1 MKRIIKINVY
11 TIIGTLIYI
20 ITFFNTNMFNYNI
33 LKYICMIVVGLFLVS
48 KSNLSVLKKH
58 VKLNSAIIL
67 FLGIVFVT
75 SFFAKGLTY
84 RNSFFAS
91 LVFGAVL
98 IELVTYLEIMIE
110 KNLMEL
116 CLTNW
121 YHCAVV
127 ITIIT
132 DVLLLVLGQIEGVY
146 FVGTK
151 FSVVYQH
158 LFLMV
163 LFLIVSTDKLNR
175 RYSLSSYSVKSKC
188 LIILVLTIIISLSV
202 DCATG
207 LIGTI
212 LLFCFCIVFNK
223 IKYVFS
229 NPIIFIFV
237 ILMAYGTMWI
247 MNILLLN
254 KGIAQFV
261 TTFLNREL
269 TLTGRTII
277 FSGIPKIMRNH
288 WLMGFGYG
296 SSYEICIK
304 NIGYADAQNGLMEW
318 ILQVGVIG
326 TSALLLI
333 LYLCMK
339 RYYKLIRTKDRQFN
353 NCLWIVAIIYV
364 YIILG
369 IVEITYSMQFI
380 GLLLVLYSMSEEKI
394 KYVI

>member
-20 ITFFNTNMFNYNI
+20 ITFFNTDMFNYNI

-116 CLTNW
+116 CLINW

-163 LFLIVSTDKLNR
+163 LFLIVNTDKLNR

-223 IKYVFS
+223 
-229 NPIIFIFV
+229 NFISDFR
-237 ILMAYGTMWI
+237 L
-247 MNILLLN
+247 
-254 KGIAQFV
+254 
-261 TTFLNREL
+261 
-269 TLTGRTII
+269 
-277 FSGIPKIMRNH
+277 
-288 WLMGFGYG
+288 
-296 SSYEICIK
+296 
-304 NIGYADAQNGLMEW
+304 
-318 ILQVGVIG
+318 
-326 TSALLLI
+326 SA
-333 LYLCMK
+333 
-339 RYYKLIRTKDRQFN
+339 
-353 NCLWIVAIIYV
+353 
-364 YIILG
+364 
-369 IVEITYSMQFI
+369 
-380 GLLLVLYSMSEEKI
+380 
-394 KYVI
+394 